1 MLQLRHTTRFLS
13 SLCVAALVSACGGG
27 GGSDGGSSA
36 GGGGPLLP
44 TLSQDVV
51 PSGPRIDVS
60 ARNYLPLHAGD
71 TWVYAKTFA
80 GNLAG
85 GVVTRSIAT
94 APDQNGLVT
103 ISESVGGQAEDS
115 ALRITAAGL
124 ETLDPIGASGLWPG
138 VYAALPAFTDV
149 PTPFYP
155 AGGIRKVIRQG
166 DMLADVDGDAK
177 NDFFRIEITQVFV
190 GFEPLT
196 VLGRT
201 IEVAHFR
208 TTLAFTIAGTSTG
221 ASATGTAIEDSWLAD
236 GLGLV
241 RAERSATA
249 SDGRVLEKPY
259 SLDLVSAT
267 VNGQTSTTSGRTV
280 NIALSHRALVFV
292 ASRGVYLASVSS
304 SDPVNGNRIA
314 TIQAGNGSVTYSA
327 PVGSGPGPMSVSAD
341 GNVLY
346 VGLEGSGEVLKL
358 ALPSMQELAR
368 VRLPVDP
375 YLGQLLPEDISV
387 SPTSADVFAVSMMR
401 TGFSPR
407 HAGVSLVRGMVVQ
420 PQRTQQHTGSTRIAF
435 DVDGSWLYG
444 YNNETTEFGLR
455 RIEVLGDGLIERQVV
470 PNASYALELNVN
482 DGFAVLGNSVFS
494 ADASLALKGTIASA
508 AGCAKLPG
516 VGKIACQSTLNLNQL
531 VIVDSVTFSQLAS
544 PSYSTSGTN
553 SEWRLVPGATGQV
566 AVSEYGRI
574 AIFTSIDLE

>member
-1 MLQLRHTTRFLS
+1 MQLRRATQFLS
-13 SLCVAALVSACGGG
+13 TLCVAALISACGGG
-27 GGSDGGSSA
+27 GDGGSS
-36 GGGGPLLP
+36 GGSGGPLLP

-71 TWVYAKTFA
+71 TWVYAKTLA

-94 APDQNGLVT
+94 APDQNGRLT
-103 ISESVGGQAEDS
+103 ISESDGGQAEVS
-115 ALRITAAGL
+115 ANRITAAGL
-124 ETLDPIGASGLWPG
+124 ETLDPIGASGIWPG

-177 NDFFRIEITQVFV
+177 NDFFRIEITQAFV

-196 VLGRT
+196 VLGRS

-208 TTLAFTIAGTSTG
+208 TTLAFTVAGTSTG
-221 ASATGTAIEDSWLAD
+221 TSATGTAIEDSWLAD

-241 RAERSATA
+241 RAERSATY
-249 SDGRVLEKPY
+249 SDGSVLVKPY

-267 VNGQTSTTSGRTV
+267 VNGQTSTTSGRAV
-280 NIALSHRALVFV
+280 NIAVYHRGLVFV
-292 ASRGVYLASVSS
+292 ASRGVFLATVSP
-304 SDPVNGNRIA
+304 SDPVNANRIA
-314 TIQAGNGSVTYSA
+314 TIQASNGAVTYSA
-327 PVGSGPGPMSVSAD
+327 PIGSGPGAMSVSAD

-375 YLGQLLPEDISV
+375 FFGQLLPEDISV
-387 SPTSADVFAVSMMR
+387 SPTSADVFAVSMTR
-401 TGFSPR
+401 TNSSPR
-407 HAGVSLVRGMVVQ
+407 HAGVALVRGMVVQ
-420 PQRTQQHTGSTRIAF
+420 PQRTQQHTGSNRIAF
-435 DVDGSWLYG
+435 DIDGGWLYG
-444 YNNETTEFGLR
+444 YNNESTEFGLR
-455 RIEVLGDGLIERQVV
+455 RIEVLSDGLIERLVV
-470 PNASYALELNVN
+470 TANARYATELNVSN
-482 DGFAVLGNSVFS
+482 GLAVLGDSVFS
-494 ADASLALKGTIASA
+494 ADASLALRGTIASA
-508 AGCAKLPG
+508 AGCTKLPG
-516 VGKIACQSTLNLNQL
+516 VGKIACQSTLNYNQL

-544 PSYSTSGTN
+544 TSYSTNASN
-553 SEWRLVPGATGQV
+553 SEWRLVPGAAGQV

-574 AIFTSIDLE
+574 VIFTSVDLE